1 MDFFLFLGA
10 QDKEILELV
19 YKANYSVEENTPL
32 CLLGKKFFGFLKRE
46 QKTIVICTKNAIDIS
61 GYSLPKIPEDEDIDM
76 AGIYIRRALRHEAV
90 HVAQDCNN
98 GEVMN
103 PFSGEAPEIHLYKRD
118 ALEASTSISGHR
130 DKEYEAYILEDK
142 PNEVIAALKK
152 YCF

>member
-1 MDFFLFLGA
+1 MDFFLFLGS

-32 CLLGKKFFGFLKRE
+32 CLLGKKFFGFLKIDQRR
-46 QKTIVICTKNAIDIS
+46 IVICTKNAIDIG
-61 GYSLPKIPEDEDIDM
+61 GYLLPKIPEDEDLNM
-76 AGIYIRRALRHEAV
+76 TGVYISRALRHEAV

-103 PFSGEAPEIHLYKRD
+103 PFSGEAPEIHSYKRE
-118 ALEASTSISGHR
+118 ALEGSTSISGNR
-130 DKEYEAYILEDK
+130 DKEYEAYMLEDN
-142 PNEVIAALKK
+142 PDAVIAALKK